1 MNNNE
6 IIKSKIMDLRE
17 SINQYL
23 VFIVYNINKIEIVLI
38 RFKYLQNYF

>member
-38 RFKYLQNYF
+38 RFKYLQKYF